1 MDFAQKKMPAVLQSW
16 MTQEYGN
23 AQDLSESE
31 RDLAPS
37 LPYEGSSA
45 AVHNVSAPTTDRGTS
60 AMTLKS
66 GSTMTVSWE
75 GSSENDL

>member
-1 MDFAQKKMPAVLQSW
+1 

-31 RDLAPS
+31 RCSAPN

-45 AVHNVSAPTTDRGTS
+45 VVHNVFAPPSDRGTS

-66 GSTMTVSWE
+66 GNTITVSSE
-75 GSSENDL
+75 GSCENEL